1 MRAKPLIILASVV
14 CIAAGAYYIFKDD
27 SSDIDSINLARVLDV
42 TVDTMVKIVKKGP
55 SSIPEKFKDWGD
67 DGPTLWLADEL
78 AIAYNATKPPLDVE
92 QISVQAHMDASL
104 LAFIDKNNNDAF
116 DYDNAY
122 DLSKPVDIFERALFL
137 IEVDGHNKR
146 IIATSE
152 NGAVS
157 ERVFR
162 TEDQYNRVG
171 GHGFFTG
178 YLIGNMLSRQQTVP
192 GAANSV
198 AKTKTVTSTQA
209 RARARAGSG
218 SHSRGK

>member
-27 SSDIDSINLARVLDV
+27 SDGINLGRVLDV

-55 SSIPEKFKDWGD
+55 GSTPEKFKDWGD
-67 DGPTLWLADEL
+67 DGPILWLADEL
-78 AIAYNATKPPLDVE
+78 AIAYNATKPPLDAE
-92 QISVQAHMDASL
+92 QISVQVMEDASL
-104 LAFIDKNNNDAF
+104 LAFIDENKSGDIDF
-116 DYDNAY
+116 EYDFEL
-122 DLSKPVDIFERALFL
+122 DKPVGLVERILFS
-137 IEVDGHNKR
+137 ITVDGHNER
-146 IIATSE
+146 ILATSAI
-152 NGAVS
+152 GAVS
-157 ERVFR
+157 ERKFGK
-162 TEDQYNRVG
+162 EDQPNRAG

-192 GAANSV
+192 GAANTV